1 MLITCENVCFG
12 YDDKRILE
20 NVSFTVN
27 EGERIGLIGGNG
39 EGKTTLLKLL
49 TRDLLPDEGRIL
61 TKSNLKIGY
70 LEQDLVFPDPENNAM
85 AHFNARFPRYDTKK
99 TRAALA
105 ATGIKNDLATKPI
118 SALSGGEQVRIKLTV
133 LCHTESNLLILDEPT
148 NHLDVRAKAA
158 LKKALLAYPGAIIL
172 VSHEKDFAGEICDR
186 VFDVRM

>member
-49 TRDLLPDEGRIL
+49 TRDLLPDEGKIL

-70 LEQDLVFPDPENNAM
+70 L
-85 AHFNARFPRYDTKK
+85 
-99 TRAALA
+99 
-105 ATGIKNDLATKPI
+105 
-118 SALSGGEQVRIKLTV
+118 
-133 LCHTESNLLILDEPT
+133 
-148 NHLDVRAKAA
+148 
-158 LKKALLAYPGAIIL
+158 
-172 VSHEKDFAGEICDR
+172 
-186 VFDVRM
+186 